1 MCYIITTMQS
11 RSKSWFFGLPRIVAL
26 VAVAAFLL
34 AVLAQSSHW
43 HDDKSAKHRSDE
55 SHCTLCL
62 HLTHLG
68 DTASHGG
75 FVNPPLASA
84 PALAPFKVSAQ
95 SLNHSHSWFA
105 RGPPIV

>member
-1 MCYIITTMQS
+1 MLYNNNMCFSTK
-11 RSKSWFFGLPRIVAL
+11 SKFNSLPRIFAL

-43 HDDKSAKHRSDE
+43 HDDKSSKHRSDE
-55 SHCTLCL
+55 SHCTLCV
-62 HLTHLG
+62 HLGHLG
-68 DTASHGG
+68 DTASDGG

-84 PALAPFKVSAQ
+84 PVFAPFEVSAQ

-105 RGPPIV
+105 RGPPTV